1 MFDYL
6 VWLLRRILVLT
17 QAYLKCKIC
26 FFWLRQLRRVRRSIN
41 IESVKTLV
49 HAFVTS
55 RVDYCNSVLSFA
67 PKKATTSCGTFKML
81 QHVWSLGPGNMSVVC
96 LGWRTMTCTGWI
108 FLSDCSTSLL
118 WQSIV
123 VFGTELQGILNA
135 GYCVHASLWSFW
147 SPAPAICQMSSTL
160 PRVRRSTSGTRTL
173 FVAAPRVW
181 NSLHDYQLLT
191 PNNLGET
198 WRRVS
203 FAGSIV
209 EALAH

>member
-123 VFGTELQGILNA
+123 VFGTELQGILIA
-135 GYCVHASLWSFW
+135 DYCVPVSEVSGRQHLRSARCHQLSV
-147 SPAPAICQMSSTL
+147 
-160 PRVRRSTSGTRTL
+160 PRVRHSTSWILTL
-173 FVAAPRVW
+173 FVTAPIVW
-181 NSLHDYQLLT
+181 NSLSDYQLLT